1 MDNPQYNFYEF
12 LSYILPGCTL
22 LGVITYSLSKL
33 NVGISQYLGLLTSWW
48 GIFTFVAIA
57 FAIGHLLQGISNP
70 VETIIYKL
78 KWKGYPSE
86 KLLREDDSHFSRE
99 YKELLLRKISGVFK
113 LSEKAR
119 PQELFYSCYLFLI
132 QKGVGRRIERFLA
145 MHGFYR
151 GMMVACGISTVLFF
165 VLFLGRKEIH
175 WVIATIVFL
184 FCAIIFYRRFL
195 RFSIRFADA
204 VYREFFVYNL

>member
-12 LSYILPGCTL
+12 LSYIFPGFTL
-22 LGVITYSLSKL
+22 LGVIVYLLSKYNVSIPEYLDLL
-33 NVGISQYLGLLTSWW
+33 NTWW
-48 GIFTFVAIA
+48 GMVIFIA
-57 FAIGHLLQGISNP
+57 LAFMVGHLLQGISNP
-70 VETIIYKL
+70 IETIIYKL

-86 KLLREDDSHFSRE
+86 KLLREDDSHFSKE
-99 YKELLLRKISGVFK
+99 YKQLLHQKISNLFK
-113 LSEKAR
+113 LSNKAT

-151 GMMVACGISTVLFF
+151 GMMVACGISTVLFCL
-165 VLFLGRKEIH
+165 LFLRTREIH
-175 WVIATIVFL
+175 LAIATIVFL
-184 FCAIIFYRRFL
+184 FSTVIFYRRFL

-204 VYREFFVYNL
+204 VYKEFFVY

>member
-12 LSYILPGCTL
+12 LSYIFPGFIL
-22 LGVITYSLSKL
+22 LGVI
-33 NVGISQYLGLLTSWW
+33 IYLLPEYNIDITEYFNLVNTWW
-48 GIFTFVAIA
+48 GVIIFIA
-57 FAIGHLLQGISNP
+57 LAFILGHLLQGISNP
-70 VETIIYKL
+70 IETIIYKL

-86 KLLREDDSHFSRE
+86 KLLRENDNHFSKE
-99 YKELLLRKISGVFK
+99 YKQLLLQKISNFFK
-113 LSEKAR
+113 LSGEANQ
-119 PQELFYSCYLFLI
+119 QELFYSCYLFLI

-151 GMMVACGISTVLFF
+151 GMMVVCGISTILFC
-165 VLFLGRKEIH
+165 LLSLKTKEIH
-175 WVIATIVFL
+175 LTIFTILFL
-184 FCAIIFYRRFL
+184 FSTIIFYRRFL